1 MGFSSFW
8 PTVRAVDENIR
19 QKSYKNTSNDWKFT
33 LFNTDISPI
42 YFKNLTNQRTEGSV
56 ENWFTVNSKSLFQ
69 PLLEPLEHNLNQNSP
84 IKGLFQPTL
93 EIISTRGCKVAVG
106 SWTVLALII
115 REPNWIPTKKNRT
128 VFDSPKRDKH
138 NYVLL
143 FLFYLLRAT
152 RGTRNPNPQ
161 TLSVFF
167 IIFIL
172 FIAGSSC
179 RPQS

>member
-1 MGFSSFW
+1 MNTW
-8 PTVRAVDENIR
+8 D
-19 QKSYKNTSNDWKFT
+19 KNTFNGWKFT
-33 LFNTDISPI
+33 LFHSDISLI

-56 ENWFTVNSKSLFQ
+56 ENWYTVNSKSQFQ
-69 PLLEPLEHNLNQNSP
+69 PLLEPLEHNLNQNNP

-93 EIISTRGCKVAVG
+93 EIISTRGWNVAVG
-106 SWTVLALII
+106 NWTVLALII
-115 REPNWIPTKKNRT
+115 REPNWTPQKNRT
-128 VFDSPKRDKH
+128 VFDSPKRVKH
-138 NYVLL
+138 NYALL

-152 RGTRNPNPQ
+152 RGTRNPNLQ
-161 TLSVFF
+161 TISVFF

>member
-1 MGFSSFW
+1 MKTW
-8 PTVRAVDENIR
+8 D
-19 QKSYKNTSNDWKFT
+19 KNTFNGWKFT
-33 LFNTDISPI
+33 LFHSHISLI

-56 ENWFTVNSKSLFQ
+56 ENWYTVNSKSQFQ
-69 PLLEPLEHNLNQNSP
+69 PLLEPLQHNLNQNSP

-106 SWTVLALII
+106 NWTVWALII
-115 REPNWIPTKKNRT
+115 REPNWTPTKKNRT
-128 VFDSPKRDKH
+128 VLDSPKRDKH

-152 RGTRNPNPQ
+152 RGTRNPNVQ
-161 TLSVFF
+161 TISVFF
-167 IIFIL
+167 FIFIL